1 MGRKEIEVA
10 CPCCSTR
17 LVVDV
22 LTATVLKQ
30 IDPRQVD
37 ETGKAVLDEGRW
49 DKAEET
55 VRDRPAGSK
64 NVFDAALDKE
74 KARPTDLDDLF
85 DKARDKIAERKR
97 KLEEDS

>member
-1 MGRKEIEVA
+1 MGAKEIEVS

-49 DKAEET
+49 DMAKEA
-55 VRDRPAGSK
+55 VRGRPKGSAHS
-64 NVFDAALDKE
+64 FDAALDKE
-74 KARPTDLDDLF
+74 KARSGDLDDLF
-85 DKARDKIAERKR
+85 EKARDKIARRKR
-97 KLEEDS
+97 KHEDEP